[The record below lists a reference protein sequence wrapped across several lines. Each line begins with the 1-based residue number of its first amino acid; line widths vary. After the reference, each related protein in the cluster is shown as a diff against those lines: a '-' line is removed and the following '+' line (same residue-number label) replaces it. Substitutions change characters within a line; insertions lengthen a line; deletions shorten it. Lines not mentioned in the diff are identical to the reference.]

1 MRAIFDD
8 SKKDLPTLVFF
19 IELMC
24 WNVPLGGIAKIC
36 GLNHKIAYE
45 WRQRVFATVDG
56 YGQARKRGLSKQKLC
71 IAVAIDACKHA
82 LAVGHGKPS
91 RVSGIACALTSP
103 RGSTVVGDMEKSHRS
118 PVRAV
123 EGVHEAY
130 RAHVSDPQY
139 LECMALVNKLCF

>member
-1 MRAIFDD
+1 M
-8 SKKDLPTLVFF
+8 
-19 IELMC
+19 
-24 WNVPLGGIAKIC
+24 PLRGIAKIC

-45 WRQRVFATVDG
+45 WRQRVFATVDAF
-56 YGQARKRGLSKQKLC
+56 GQARKRGLSKQKLR
-71 IAVAIDACKHA
+71 IAVAIDACKYA

-103 RGSTVVGDMEKSHRS
+103 RGQPWLGTWRKSHRS

-139 LECMALVNKLCF
+139 LECMAVVNKLCLWLKRYLWHFTGMDPKRLQSYLNR

>member
-1 MRAIFDD
+1 
-8 SKKDLPTLVFF
+8 
-19 IELMC
+19 MC

-71 IAVAIDACKHA
+71 IAVAIDAHKN
-82 LAVGHGKPS
+82 AVAVVIGHGKPS

-103 RGSTVVGDMEKSHRS
+103 RGQPWSGTWRKSHRS

-139 LECMALVNKLCF
+139 LECMALVNNLCF